1 MIARKK
7 TLIICL
13 CIIILL
19 ISVLGAV
26 YLYQN
31 RIEALALEWDNAE
44 QEQQLRDAYWRVN
57 IVHYFAAGRPMSN
70 IDTNTTYRPF
80 MKIDSEINRFE
91 IDAWTYL
98 LLKMY
103 EYNTGNTLAY
113 EVLMDFFAQEFEP
126 DGLLRLYNNGR
137 HLEIQ
142 MFVEW
147 MWSGDGWDQFNNY
160 LERIGNILREY
171 SATYEATGFVRQPLQ
186 SLSPQML
193 DALAR
198 AVADPE
204 YVLDL
209 SSLQRAGY

>member
-1 MIARKK
+1 MMERKK
-7 TLIICL
+7 ILILYVCTIV
-13 CIIILL
+13 LL
-19 ISVLGAV
+19 ISVGAV

-31 RIEALALEWDNAE
+31 RIEALALEWDNTE

-57 IVHYFAAGRPMSN
+57 IIHYFAAGRPMSN
-70 IDTNTTYRPF
+70 IDSNMTYRTF
-80 MKIDSEINRFE
+80 MIIDPEVNRFE

-103 EYNTGNTLAY
+103 EYNSGKTLAY
-113 EVLMDFFAQEFEP
+113 EALIDYFSEEFEP
-126 DGLLRLYNNGR
+126 DGSLRLYNNGR
-137 HLEIQ
+137 HPEIQ

-147 MWSGDGWDQFNNY
+147 IWNGDGWDQFNYY

-171 SATYEATGFVRQPLQ
+171 NATYEATGFVRHPLEA
-186 SLSPQML
+186 LSPQML

-198 AVADPE
+198 AEADPD

-209 SSLQRAGY
+209 TSLQRAGY